1 MGRPRIS
8 ETVVS
13 EIEDLYFRNPQQT
26 ATQVHRAYKRHNG
39 SLTLSYRKV
48 AQCVSG
54 ARQRLDTTEPFH
66 FSEWIA
72 WKDDVESPEERLY
85 LLQVRE
91 MLRRMFGSNL
101 HDHQAVWAK
110 RLRPGL
116 TGLSLASQC
125 MMIWMY
131 AYRQVMAHY
140 LRYESP
146 RTDDLD
152 AVLTCQPWMGRAD
165 ANRFLIPGEP
175 LDVHDFPSLEQY
187 ELMDMFAWNIYLHS
201 DDDSVRENTIPRIRE
216 ILGKH
221 STWHIEELNRFN
233 VTEIREALAQITATD
248 AMPGDAPF
256 ASF

>member
-1 MGRPRIS
+1 M
-8 ETVVS
+8 
-13 EIEDLYFRNPQQT
+13 
-26 ATQVHRAYKRHNG
+26 
-39 SLTLSYRKV
+39 
-48 AQCVSG
+48 
-54 ARQRLDTTEPFH
+54 
-66 FSEWIA
+66 
-72 WKDDVESPEERLY
+72 ESPEERLY

-140 LRYESP
+140 FRYESP

-233 VTEIREALAQITATD
+233 VTEIREALAQFTATD